1 MKYLALLGAA
11 LLMLM
16 PLVSSSYA
24 QTSSNN
30 RSNMITGSQIP
41 DSLAWSAFFR
51 HVERALNAEATN
63 PEMIK
68 GILHSTNLSEIDQ
81 TVLKGVCFE
90 WATDHAAIQAA
101 HHQAVVNGT
110 ETGATVKNTMQK
122 TANLSLAKAA
132 ELQGQLSPVGWKILY
147 AEIQRH
153 KNAIHADKGAF

>member
-1 MKYLALLGAA
+1 MKRLALLTTVLLLCCGASRA
-11 LLMLM
+11 QM
-16 PLVSSSYA
+16 SSS
-24 QTSSNN
+24 NG
-30 RSNMITGSQIP
+30 SNMITGSQIP
-41 DSLAWSAFFR
+41 DSLAWSSFFR

-68 GILHSTNLSEIDQ
+68 SILRSTNLSETDQ
-81 TVLKGVCFE
+81 AVVKGVCIA
-90 WATDHAAIQAA
+90 WAIDHAAIQAA

-132 ELQGQLSPVGWKILY
+132 ELQAQMSPAGWKFLY

-153 KNAIHADKGAF
+153 KNAIHADQGDF